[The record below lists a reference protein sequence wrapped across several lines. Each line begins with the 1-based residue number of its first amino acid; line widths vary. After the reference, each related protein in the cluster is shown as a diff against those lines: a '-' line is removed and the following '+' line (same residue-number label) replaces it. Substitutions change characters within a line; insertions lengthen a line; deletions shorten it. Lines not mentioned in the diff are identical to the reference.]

1 MCLYTIAL
9 LLKKIIIIKTNSN
22 KLLMKK
28 IFTLA
33 FLAFFSCL
41 STFAEVELGAVKF
54 SLGEGKKISPTT
66 GKITISFPNA
76 TGLEGSGIGGFI
88 AEGNFGSEETAF
100 DGLEG
105 SFSDGL
111 TLDLSEFELTP
122 STNYTLTITSVKVG
136 GVEKAPEGGY
146 VLHFVTRGAERKTSW
161 VFTIDEASSAQIVA
175 EATANPA
182 GDGEDVSK
190 YMDILKSDSST
201 KRYYVPAK
209 NYEEITLPDG
219 SLLPMTEDLTFK
231 FGNKL
236 FYVGKYNDGSY
247 KDLIAFNGNNQF
259 MVIPDCQEGDVIT
272 FYANRATSGSTS
284 KQTCIQAMYGGAI
297 APDGLE
303 ASTGVKDSIWLG
315 SSYANFKFEV
325 QTAGDITFRFSN
337 CLLKTI
343 DIAPGLPKVPR
354 NYRVVAGYKEND
366 VVTELKELVP
376 LTAGTTGST
385 IKANYP
391 YWVKDAEGNVYT
403 HGSKSNEFV
412 EALDLKNN
420 GAENADTT
428 MVISYTKTDM
438 KGAAYL
444 SEGEDIPGAILCTA
458 PNTVI
463 RSSMGKAGYVLEDTK
478 LVTLQPGTYKIR
490 AVLFDKKPA
499 SFVCTLTKG
508 EGELNEIYLA
518 ATADNWTETESD
530 LLTITEATDITLK
543 AGGSPEMGLDIILIY
558 ASTDAPDD
566 PDGIETVKSSA
577 QKTGVRKVLKNG
589 QILIKTENGT
599 YNVVGAQ
606 VK

>member
-1 MCLYTIAL
+1 
-9 LLKKIIIIKTNSN
+9 
-22 KLLMKK
+22 MKK

-190 YMDILKSDSST
+190 YMDILKSGNST

-391 YWVKDAEGNVYT
+391 YWVKDSGGNVYT
-403 HGSKSNEFV
+403 HGARGSEFV
-412 EALDLKNN
+412 EALDLKYY
-420 GAENADTT
+420 GENADTT
-428 MVISYTKTDM
+428 LVIYYAKTDM
-438 KGAAYL
+438 TGAVYL
-444 SEGEDIPGAILCTA
+444 SEGEDIPGAIRCTSDNA
-458 PNTVI
+458 VV
-463 RSSMGKAGYVLEDTK
+463 RSSMAAAGYVQEDTK
-478 LVTLQPGTYKIR
+478 LVTLQPGTYKIK
-490 AVLFDKKPA
+490 AVLFDA
-499 SFVCTLTKG
+499 SSTPNYVCTLTKG
-508 EGELNEIYLA
+508 EGELNEILLA
-518 ATADNWTETESD
+518 ASLVNFSETTSD
-530 LLTITEATDITLK
+530 LITITEPTDITLK
-543 AGGSPEMGLDIILIY
+543 AGGSATQGLDAIVIY